1 VAGFFVFNLTDE
13 AKSSPPLCLTT
24 WSPFAQQVIK
34 HMNVLVTG
42 GAGFIGSNLTDF
54 LLAQG
59 HHVKALDNLSTGRRD
74 NIEGFATHPHFE
86 FIEASVTDRAVV
98 EELMAWCDHAYHL
111 AAPVGVKYIMDNPV
125 KTVLDNIRGADLML
139 ETANTF
145 KKRILVASTSEIYG
159 KSLDLLDHTGVHK
172 LRETDYRV
180 EGSTRNHRWAY
191 ANTKAMDEFLAFAYH
206 KEHGT
211 EVVISRFFN
220 TVGPRQ
226 LSNYGMVIPNFV
238 KRALAGEDV
247 VVFGDG
253 EQRRSFM
260 HVKDAIRAI
269 TGLMFSGKGVGEE
282 FNVGNPIEISMN
294 DLAHKIVA
302 KTGSRSKVVHKTYE
316 EVYGN
321 GYEDMNRRT
330 ADISKLCDTLDFEM
344 EYDLDGIL
352 DDVID
357 FHRQRV
363 GSK

>member
-1 VAGFFVFNLTDE
+1 
-13 AKSSPPLCLTT
+13 
-24 WSPFAQQVIK
+24 
-34 HMNVLVTG
+34 MNILVTG
-42 GAGFIGSNLTDF
+42 GAGFIGSNLTAH
-54 LLAQG
+54 LLEAG
-59 HHVKALDNLSTGRRD
+59 HHVKVLDNLSTGRFE
-74 NIEGFATHPHFE
+74 NVAGFLTHPHFE
-86 FIEASVTDRAVV
+86 FVEGSVTKRSLV

-139 ETANTF
+139 ELANAHH
-145 KKRILVASTSEIYG
+145 KRILIASTSEIYG
-159 KSLDLLDHTGVHK
+159 KSLDLLDATGIRK
-172 LRETDYRV
+172 LAETDYRV

-247 VVFGDG
+247 VVFGTG

-260 HVKDAIRAI
+260 HVHDALRAI
-269 TGLMFSGKGVGEE
+269 TELMFTGKGVGEE
-282 FNVGNPIEISMN
+282 FNVGNPIEITMN
-294 DLAHKIVA
+294 ELAHKVIA
-302 KTGSRSKVVHKTYE
+302 KCNSSSKVVHKSYE
-316 EVYGN
+316 EVYGP

-330 ADISKLCDTLDFEM
+330 ADITKLRETLGFELA
-344 EYDLDGIL
+344 YDLDGIL
-352 DDVID
+352 DDVIA
-357 FHRQRV
+357 FHRASV
-363 GSK
+363 A